1 MKDMK
6 DKSWSE
12 IFRLFRENVNSLNT
26 NVYFAGLM
34 MLFLNVGSRYVTIQ
48 LSKTQQDLLHST
60 VAKQFIVFTMAWVAT
75 RDIITALILT
85 AVFHILVAH
94 LFNEDSKFCILPE
107 GVKHLES
114 VLDEN
119 GDGIVSEEEIR
130 NAARILEKAR
140 KKDREEEYGRFLF
153 GGF

>member
-1 MKDMK
+1 MK

-85 AVFHILVAH
+85 AVFHMLVAH

-107 GVKHLES
+107 AVKHLES

>member
-1 MKDMK
+1 MKDIK

-12 IFRLFRENVNSLNT
+12 IFGIFRENLNSLNT

-94 LFNEDSKFCILPE
+94 LFNEESKFCILPE
-107 GVKHLES
+107 RLKHINDL
-114 VLDEN
+114 LDED
-119 GDGIVSEEEIR
+119 GDGIVSDEEIR
-130 NAARILEKAR
+130 KAARVLEKAR